1 MCMYVCIY
9 TYVYMYNYIWIEVK
23 SKIIFIE
30 SVKSD
35 IQQLFILTVIISTRK
50 MIDRRMSLEVS
61 SPWSK
66 VDFI

>member
-1 MCMYVCIY
+1 MCMYVYI
-9 TYVYMYNYIWIEVK
+9 YMYMYKYVWIEVK

-35 IQQLFILTVIISTRK
+35 IQQLFILTAIINTRK

-61 SPWSK
+61 SPWSW